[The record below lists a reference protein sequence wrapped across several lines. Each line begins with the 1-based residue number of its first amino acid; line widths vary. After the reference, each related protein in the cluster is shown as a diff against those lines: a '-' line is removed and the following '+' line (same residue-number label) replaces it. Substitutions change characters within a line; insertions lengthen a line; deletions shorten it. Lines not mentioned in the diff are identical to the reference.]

1 MRLPQWPGAV
11 LSATTPTTISAIP
24 KTWIDPTTSF
34 QITNPKRSRLLL
46 PVRQEIDD
54 DPGVEAPVVGAWQDG
69 ELRVGE
75 SPSQGEGV
83 LYGDLLVAIA
93 DHDQRRS
100 GIPPEVVDR
109 EGRLLAMPPV
119 ELPRDRRCGDAE
131 RIGEWAPRPGSFEPL
146 ADLCDELFVAGET
159 LCEPGRSRSSRLPNR
174 LLARSEARRRRRG

>member
-1 MRLPQWPGAV
+1 MLSTTAPITINAMPETCTGPGT
-11 LSATTPTTISAIP
+11 LFRIS
-24 KTWIDPTTSF
+24 
-34 QITNPKRSRLLL
+34 NPKRSRLLL

-93 DHDQRRS
+93 EYDQRRS

-131 RIGEWAPRPGSFEPL
+131 RIGEWPPDLAASNRLQISATSSSSQARRSANPGDRE
-146 ADLCDELFVAGET
+146 VAGART
-159 LCEPGRSRSSRLPNR
+159 GCWP
-174 LLARSEARRRRRG
+174 RSEARRRRRG